1 MALRGLQGVREVIS
15 VRDRE
20 RAYRF
25 GQIAIVK
32 GERDAGET
40 EFAWV
45 PGLGSDNP
53 ILLHAEASA
62 AMRAGRLSEAES
74 LYLEAIRISERLF
87 DAHHPHLAT
96 VAYSLVELYARQGRI
111 EEARAL
117 ARDIAGRTDKSRAV
131 VANCR
136 TLSRLADL
144 FLWSDHGK
152 DGVELYRKALLH
164 RREVY
169 GGRHPKVIECLAGFA
184 EFQKRA
190 GNCSEARALLREA
203 VGMLNDVDQAA
214 NQAAIHAVREARD
227 YIAHAA

>member
-1 MALRGLQGVREVIS
+1 MIS
-15 VRDRE
+15 VRNRE

-32 GERDAGET
+32 SERDAGET

-45 PGLGSDNP
+45 PGLGAENP
-53 ILLHAEASA
+53 ILLHAEATA
-62 AMRAGRLSEAES
+62 AMRSGRYSEAES
-74 LYLEAIRISERLF
+74 LFLEAIRISERLF

-96 VAYSLVELYARQGRI
+96 VAFGLVELYARQGKI
-111 EEARAL
+111 EEGRDL
-117 ARDIAGRTDKSRAV
+117 AKDIAGRTDKSRAA

-144 FLWSDHGK
+144 LLWSGQAK
-152 DGVELYRKALLH
+152 DGVELYRKALSH

-169 GGRHPKVIECLAGFA
+169 GSRHPKVIECLAGFA

-190 GNCSEARALLREA
+190 GNCRQARALLREA
-203 VGMLNDVDQAA
+203 VGMLNDVDQLA

-227 YIAHAA
+227 FIAHAA